1 MNFERIVELALGVG
15 GLALGVLVKEF
26 KPAGWTT
33 RFVWGKSENAR
44 IPRWLASSFYVVAGF
59 FFLYLGF
66 TGK

>member
-1 MNFERIVELALGVG
+1 MGFERLVELALGFG
-15 GLALGVLVKEF
+15 GLALGILIREF

-33 RFVWGKSENAR
+33 RLVWGKSEDAR
-44 IPRWLASSFYVVAGF
+44 IPSWIGSSFYVLAGV